1 MQIYIYNYGVIQKLK
16 NPRTWL
22 CCKKQHINELLQ
34 NIHTLGLANT
44 QLCSFSKMEEETISH
59 LFYYCIHIQDI
70 WDQVQIHFAEHGFL
84 SFNNFLNKIS
94 KIMHVLYIYIYKY
107 IYYVCIC
114 VCIYEFIF
122 ECKYLG
128 IVFRNERV
136 FWFDIYLMYI

>member
-1 MQIYIYNYGVIQKLK
+1 MYYI
-16 NPRTWL
+16 
-22 CCKKQHINELLQ
+22 
-34 NIHTLGLANT
+34 
-44 QLCSFSKMEEETISH
+44 
-59 LFYYCIHIQDI
+59 
-70 WDQVQIHFAEHGFL
+70 
-84 SFNNFLNKIS
+84 
-94 KIMHVLYIYIYKY
+94 YIYIYKY